1 MLLYIIKYYRQ
12 KSMKNH
18 TVPAGA
24 DLTGTS
30 EGNVK
35 YSKGFNWAK
44 ACAKALE
51 KQKYRA
57 IHLARTNP
65 DYQRK
70 YPAELRDN
78 PEGKILLCCHK
89 EAEKRL
95 IEEHEKILKLSIVP
109 TVDRP
114 TRLNR
119 TG

>member
-1 MLLYIIKYYRQ
+1 MLIYNIGKISKS
-12 KSMKNH
+12 SMKNH
-18 TVPAGA
+18 TVPASSHLSGP
-24 DLTGTS
+24 
-30 EGNVK
+30 EGGSVK
-35 YSKGFNWAK
+35 FSKGFNWAK

-65 DYQRK
+65 DYQLK
-70 YPAELRDN
+70 YPVELRDN
-78 PEGKILLCCHK
+78 PEGKVLLCCHK

-95 IEEHEKILKLSIVP
+95 LEEHEKILKLSVVP

-114 TRLNR
+114 QRLNR